1 MTPRERRLLA
11 DVADLRG
18 LESENVE
25 VASSG
30 PAPERYTV
38 TVHGPGL
45 EPGKDDPRLRD
56 QHQFDVYLP
65 LGYPRRP
72 PVVVWQSPI
81 FHPNIL
87 PPTEQGCVC
96 IKDWQPSRSLLEVCL
111 QLVGMATFGVFDLE
125 QPLNRKAADWVRAA
139 GLAPGEDLAS
149 ALSRTPATAKGEQSG
164 GS

>member
-11 DVADLRG
+11 DATDLRG
-18 LESENVE
+18 LESETVE
-25 VASSG
+25 IASPG
-30 PAPERYTV
+30 PAPERYTI

-45 EPGKDDPRLRD
+45 EPGGDGPRLRD
-56 QHQFDVYLP
+56 EHQFDVYLP

-96 IKDWQPSRSLLEVCL
+96 IEDWLPSRSLLEVCL
-111 QLVGMATFGVFDLE
+111 QLVGMATYTVFDLE
-125 QPLNRKAADWVRAA
+125 HPLNRKAADWVRA
-139 GLAPGEDLAS
+139 GGLVPGDDLAP
-149 ALSRTPATAKGEQSG
+149 ALSQAPATANGEQSG